1 MEGPPR
7 NILSF
12 ILSELNSQIELGRE
26 NIQENIQENKTE
38 KTSKEFIEA
47 LEEIEMD
54 KPDIS
59 CSICLEDFNLGDK
72 CIKLPCKDHPH
83 YFHNE
88 KENCMGIKKWLEKSN
103 TCPVCRTEFPKES
116 EHETTRGEEET
127 EGTEEDRI
135 IQDMDNRV
143 QFLLN
148 SVLSQGMRVINPREL
163 IEMEEQRQID
173 LAIRTSL
180 EDQ

>member
-1 MEGPPR
+1 MEEPPH
-7 NILSF
+7 NILRF
-12 ILSELNSQIELGRE
+12 ILSELNSQIELSRE
-26 NIQENIQENKTE
+26 NIQENKPD
-38 KTSKEFIEA
+38 KTSKEFIES

-54 KPDIS
+54 KPGIS
-59 CSICLEDFNLGDK
+59 CPICLEDFNLGDK
-72 CIKLPCKDHPH
+72 CIKLPCKDYPH

-116 EHETTRGEEET
+116 ETETALDSEEE
-127 EGTEEDRI
+127 RI

-148 SVLSQGMRVINPREL
+148 SVLNQGMRVLNPQEL
-163 IEMEEQRQID
+163 IEMEEQRQINA
-173 LAIRTSL
+173 AIEASL

>member
-1 MEGPPR
+1 MEGPPH
-7 NILSF
+7 NILRF
-12 ILSELNSQIELGRE
+12 ILSELNSQVELNRE
-26 NIQENIQENKTE
+26 NIQENKPE
-38 KTSKEFIEA
+38 KTSKEFIES
-47 LEEIEMD
+47 LEEIEIE
-54 KPDIS
+54 KTDIS
-59 CSICLEDFNLGDK
+59 CPICLEEFEPGDK

-116 EHETTRGEEET
+116 EPETTLDEPDE
-127 EGTEEDRI
+127 RI
-135 IQDMDNRV
+135 LQDNRI

-148 SVLSQGMRVINPREL
+148 SVLTQGMRVINPREL
-163 IEMEEQRQID
+163 IEMEEQRQINA
-173 LAIRTSL
+173 AIEASL

>member
-1 MEGPPR
+1 MEEPPH
-7 NILSF
+7 NILRF
-12 ILSELNSQIELGRE
+12 ILSELNSQIELSRE
-26 NIQENIQENKTE
+26 NIQENNRENKPD
-38 KTSKEFIEA
+38 KTSKEFIES

-54 KPDIS
+54 KPGIS
-59 CSICLEDFNLGDK
+59 CPICLEDFNLGDK

-116 EHETTRGEEET
+116 ETETTEGGNEEDSEEE
-127 EGTEEDRI
+127 RI

-148 SVLSQGMRVINPREL
+148 SVLNQDMRVINHQEL
-163 IEMEEQRQID
+163 IEREEQRQID
-173 LAIRTSL
+173 LAIQSSL

>member
-1 MEGPPR
+1 MEEPN

-12 ILSELNSQIELGRE
+12 ILSELNNQIELSRE
-26 NIQENIQENKTE
+26 NIQENIRENKPE
-38 KTSKEFIEA
+38 MTSKEFIES
-47 LEEIEMD
+47 LEEVEME
-54 KPDIS
+54 KSDIS
-59 CSICLEDFNLGDK
+59 CSICLEEFELGDK

-88 KENCMGIKKWLEKSN
+88 KENCMGIKKWLAKSN

-116 EHETTRGEEET
+116 EGQETTLNDEEE
-127 EGTEEDRI
+127 RI
-135 IQDMDNRV
+135 LQDMDNRV

-148 SVLSQGMRVINPREL
+148 SVLTQGMGVINPQEL
-163 IEMEEQRQID
+163 IEMEEQRQINA
-173 LAIRTSL
+173 AIEASL

>member
-1 MEGPPR
+1 MERPH
-7 NILSF
+7 NILNF
-12 ILSELNSQIELGRE
+12 IIAELNNQIEITRE
-26 NIQENIQENKTE
+26 NLPENVQENKSE
-38 KTSKEFIEA
+38 KASQEFIES
-47 LEEIEMD
+47 LEEVEMD
-54 KPDIS
+54 KPGIS

-88 KENCMGIKKWLEKSN
+88 KENCMGIKKWLKKTN
-103 TCPVCRTEFPKES
+103 TCPICRTEFPKES
-116 EHETTRGEEET
+116 ETGTT
-127 EGTEEDRI
+127 EGANEEDTDEERI

-148 SVLSQGMRVINPREL
+148 SVLTQGMRVINPQEL
-163 IEMEEQRQID
+163 IEMEEQRQINA
-173 LAIRTSL
+173 AIEASL

>member
-1 MEGPPR
+1 MERPH

-12 ILSELNSQIELGRE
+12 IISELNNQIEITRE
-26 NIQENIQENKTE
+26 NLPENVQENKPD
-38 KTSKEFIEA
+38 KTSKEFIES

-54 KPDIS
+54 KPGIS

-72 CIKLPCKDHPH
+72 CVKLPCKDHPH

-88 KENCMGIKKWLEKSN
+88 KENCMGIKKWLNKSN

-116 EHETTRGEEET
+116 ETETTEGVNSEEE
-127 EGTEEDRI
+127 RI

-148 SVLSQGMRVINPREL
+148 SVLNQGMRVLNPQEL
-163 IEMEEQRQID
+163 IEMEEQRQINA
-173 LAIRTSL
+173 AIEASL